1 MSITFSLR
9 ESMID
14 RSDRNLTTSEF
25 KMKSKAIRNRHAI
38 TLVEVIAISIVIFV
52 MLGLLL
58 PGLVSTR
65 DRTRRDFCE
74 QKLGRLALAVLGYE
88 EATEFFPPA
97 VMNPEGPIRSEATG
111 MHHGWIALM
120 LPFIEEKTLFD
131 RIDPAISVY
140 DEFHRP
146 VRETSL
152 SAVICPATDS
162 PTFESDYAACHPHG
176 DDPLDRD
183 NEGIFYLNSQVR
195 PDDVLDGLSHTL
207 LIGEKRNPP
216 GTTDA
221 GWIAGTRATVRNTGT
236 PPNATPAERLSDPLF
251 VGGFGSWHP
260 GIANL
265 AMGDATVSAMSDSI
279 DPIVYQQ
286 LGSRRDGT
294 LQWQAQESQRGQ
306 TPTVPASDQQQDGTA
321 PALRP
326 TFPIDSSAD

>member
-1 MSITFSLR
+1 MK
-9 ESMID
+9 
-14 RSDRNLTTSEF
+14 LT
-25 KMKSKAIRNRHAI
+25 ARRHRHAI
-38 TLVEVIAISIVIFV
+38 TLVEVIAISVVILV

-74 QKLGRLALAVLGYE
+74 QKLGRLALAVHGYE

-97 VMNPEGPIRSEATG
+97 VMNPEGPIRSEANG
-111 MHHGWIALM
+111 MHHGWIAQL

-131 RIDPAISVY
+131 QIDPAISVY

-146 VRETSL
+146 VRETSIP
-152 SAVICPATDS
+152 AVICPATDS
-162 PTFESDYAACHPHG
+162 PPFESDYAACHHHAEAPI
-176 DDPLDRD
+176 DSD
-183 NEGIFYLNSQVR
+183 NEGIFYLNSHVR

-207 LIGEKRNPP
+207 LIGEKRNPANA
-216 GTTDA
+216 TDA
-221 GWIAGTRATVRNTGT
+221 GWMAGTRATVRNTGT
-236 PPNATPAERLSDPLF
+236 LPNGTPAEQFNDPLY

-265 AMGDATVSAMSDSI
+265 AMGDATVSAISNSI

-294 LQWQAQESQRGQ
+294 LQWQADQSRQSNQSRQSIPTEIQSSNQEQS
-306 TPTVPASDQQQDGTA
+306 PA
-321 PALRP
+321 PANSP
-326 TFPIDSSAD
+326 TYPVDSLSD